1 MCDVINRISSNICAS
16 YFDTFVFKGII
27 MCLIY
32 WLWLCV
38 SFVIVCKL
46 NDLTPQRHAK
56 WLMDVKR
63 RDVRYKEIGDMKV
76 SLYKRSKLCA
86 CGHVCVK
93 KVNTCR
99 RDDICLWGGGDLAIY
114 ETSLFDQGRFLRDFL
129 ISLVSNCLFLKFVL
143 SSSSFSMPFFQLVL
157 SILVS

>member
-63 RDVRYKEIGDMKV
+63 RDMRYKEIGDMKV

-86 CGHVCVK
+86 RGHVCVK

-99 RDDICLWGGGDLAIY
+99 RDDICLWGGGDLAI
-114 ETSLFDQGRFLRDFL
+114 
-129 ISLVSNCLFLKFVL
+129 SLVSNCLFLKFVI

-157 SILVS
+157 SILLS